1 MDKEVKIQIAIMY
14 HYLKQ
19 SMDESQALLYMLS
32 LIFYRTYSE
41 LMDQE
46 LSVFV
51 EHPYRELGDNSRIV
65 NKGIGTDLQL
75 YIPLPSQLFVN
86 LCRAVEGRF
95 CVSSLQNKVFTY
107 INKSLKHTDC
117 SALVGPLVVDFQK
130 IAKHLGEDHNCLGS
144 TDDIRESNLRFLFQG
159 VRDLSISSLIKS
171 KKPHMFQDMV
181 LAVREVY
188 HIKSGSC

>member
-51 EHPYRELGDNSRIV
+51 EQPYRELGDNSRIV

-75 YIPLPSQLFVN
+75 YIPLPSQLNASQSFGNPQQVAQPKLNN
-86 LCRAVEGRF
+86 LYVL
-95 CVSSLQNKVFTY
+95 SS
-107 INKSLKHTDC
+107 C
-117 SALVGPLVVDFQK
+117 
-130 IAKHLGEDHNCLGS
+130 
-144 TDDIRESNLRFLFQG
+144 
-159 VRDLSISSLIKS
+159 
-171 KKPHMFQDMV
+171 
-181 LAVREVY
+181 
-188 HIKSGSC
+188 